1 MPRNQ
6 ALARQPIAPHQHVR
20 PELHRYVVRFQ
31 EDPSSPVYPGRD
43 RAGGVDAS
51 IEDDSLVG
59 HLNNAIMMLQTSP
72 VERVDVE
79 SNDAGEL
86 AVHVT
91 LTLETVQRCASRL
104 RRVVDELKDAIE
116 YQEMLDTTSRA
127 DNFPF

>member
-6 ALARQPIAPHQHVR
+6 ALARQSVVPPQHVR

-31 EDPSSPVYPGRD
+31 EDPSSPVYPGCD

-51 IEDDSLVG
+51 LEADSLVG
-59 HLNNAIMMLQTSP
+59 HLNNAIMMLQTATP
-72 VERVDVE
+72 EVRE
-79 SNDAGEL
+79 SDGGEL
-86 AVHVT
+86 VDHVS